1 VSDDEWAGWVEY
13 HAVLFGL
20 DGEGETRTL
29 LAWRETF
36 AAQGF
41 IAEEL
46 RAASLHLARDPPR
59 YREEHLRRLQEVIH
73 GRRAAARRA
82 DDLRREAEEGAQWVC
97 ADCHGCGWASVPHPR
112 YLAEGEWQPDGG
124 GRLHTVAVLC
134 SCNRGR
140 REAELH
146 EKVRPLTLA
155 AYELQNPLWR
165 GQLAGAARARA
176 AALHARRLARE
187 ADRERGA
194 VPAPADD
201 ELPF

>member
-1 VSDDEWAGWVEY
+1 VFDGDWAGWVEY

-41 IAEEL
+41 TAEEL

-73 GRRAAARRA
+73 GRRAAVRRSA
-82 DDLRREAEEGAQWVC
+82 DLLREAEESEWVC
-97 ADCHGCGWASVPHPR
+97 PHCHACGWASVPHPR
-112 YLAEGEWQPDGG
+112 FLVEGEWRADGG

-146 EKVRPLTLA
+146 AKAGPLTLA
-155 AYELQNPLWR
+155 TYELRNPLWR
-165 GQLAGAARARA
+165 EQVAAAARARA
-176 AALHARRLARE
+176 AATDARRLARE

-194 VPAPADD
+194 VPSPPA
-201 ELPF
+201 EGLPF